1 MPIFNTERNDLD
13 RTVKIFD
20 SFYAKQ
26 LVIPSNDFDV
36 VYGYFSSVC
45 KTKQIAANFTAVFFR
60 VCQESGISPMDF
72 LQQIKG
78 TSNKLQMNSIITYY
92 LNSFKSKTTLYG
104 ISIIPKANQ
113 NVARN
118 VVL

>member
-1 MPIFNTERNDLD
+1 MPIIDDSQASLD

-20 SFYAKQ
+20 SFYNKQ
-26 LVIPSNDFDV
+26 LVIPTNDFDV
-36 VYGYFSSVC
+36 VYGYFTSIC
-45 KTKQIAANFTAVFFR
+45 DTKRIAANFTAVFFR
-60 VCQESGISPMDF
+60 ICQESGVSPME
-72 LQQIKG
+72 LLPQIQG
-78 TSNKLQMNSIITYY
+78 ANSKLQMNSIITYY

-104 ISIIPKANQ
+104 VAVLPKANQ